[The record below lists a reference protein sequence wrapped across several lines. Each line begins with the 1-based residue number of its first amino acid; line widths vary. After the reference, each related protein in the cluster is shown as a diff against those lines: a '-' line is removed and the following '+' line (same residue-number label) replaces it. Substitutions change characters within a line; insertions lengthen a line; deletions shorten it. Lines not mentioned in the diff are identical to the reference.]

1 MLAARKSLIAHPL
14 GGHQLVQSFCVQSLR
29 QRGSEEA
36 DAPLKDAIVDGLG
49 I

>member
-14 GGHQLVQSFCVQSLR
+14 GGHHWFSRLR
-29 QRGSEEA
+29 AVAEAGGSEEA